1 MAATK
6 IRDVVAK
13 IGEYDD
19 RNTGQKKGRYL
30 NVGALMKN
38 EDGSVF
44 IILNRWFNPGGVPS
58 DRDTII
64 LNCFD
69 PNREQV
75 QQQAPAAGGGVDDE
89 IPF

>member
-6 IRDVVAK
+6 VRDVVAK
-13 IGEYDD
+13 IGEYED

-44 IILNRWFNPGGVPS
+44 IILNRWFNPAGVPS